1 MFEFKEGDVVRVI
14 DNTGSLEGMDIEIGT
29 KGKVERCSNP
39 NQIII
44 KIDDKILFVCHDEIE
59 LVVRGLK

>member
-29 KGKVERCSNP
+29 TGKVESYLSP
-39 NQIII
+39 YQIVI
-44 KIDDKILFVCHDEIE
+44 KIDDSKLLVCHDEIE